1 MTEKEI
7 GGTSLN
13 KEEFQCIGCGAVIQT
28 ENPSEAGYLP
38 ASALAKGMDDGNFYC
53 QRCFRLRHYN
63 ELQDLTIDD
72 DVFLEKLSAIS
83 EDEDALIINVVD
95 IFDVEGS
102 LINGLR
108 RFVGN
113 QPIVVA
119 ANKFDLLPKV
129 TKENRVKHWL
139 KQVLHQNGLQAEDVF
154 LISANKK
161 HTLEP
166 LIELIK
172 KAVLSKN
179 IYIVGV
185 TNVGKSTLINQLIA
199 YFGGE
204 KEIITTSNHPG
215 TTLDMI
221 RIPLTEEHAIVDT
234 PGIVHRTQLA
244 HYLNRDE
251 IKTLLPTKPLKPM
264 TFQLNPDQTI
274 FIGAAARVDFTRG
287 KRASFT
293 YYVSKD
299 ATLHR
304 TKTEGAE
311 EFYLKHRGELLSPPF
326 KETLENFPEL
336 VSRTIQ
342 LKPDYDVAISGLG
355 WFTVNEPVEIVIWTP
370 KGVALSIREAII

>member
-1 MTEKEI
+1 MIVKET
-7 GGTSLN
+7 GGTNLI
-13 KEEFQCIGCGAVIQT
+13 KEEYQCIGCGAVIQT
-28 ENPSEAGYLP
+28 EDANEAGYLP
-38 ASALAKGMDDGNFYC
+38 ASALAKGLEQDNFYC

-63 ELQDLTIDD
+63 ELQDLTIND
-72 DVFLEKLSAIS
+72 DVFLEKLSEIAND
-83 EDEDALIINVVD
+83 DEALVINVVD

-102 LINGLR
+102 LINGLT

-113 QPIVVA
+113 QPIVVV

-139 KQVLHQNGLQAEDVF
+139 KQVLHQNGLVAEDVF
-154 LISANKK
+154 LISATKK

-166 LIELIK
+166 LIDLIQK
-172 KAVLSKN
+172 EVQTKN

-221 RIPLTEEHAIVDT
+221 QIPLTEEHAIVDT

-244 HYLNRDE
+244 HYLNREE
-251 IKTLLPTKPLKPM
+251 IKQLLPSKPLKPM
-264 TFQLNPDQTI
+264 TFQLNSDQTI

-287 KRASFT
+287 KRAAFT
-293 YYVSKD
+293 YYVSQD
-299 ATLHR
+299 AKLHR
-304 TKTEGAE
+304 TKTSGAT
-311 EFYLKHRGELLSPPF
+311 EFYEKHRGELLSPPY
-326 KETLENFPEL
+326 KESLENFPAL

-342 LKPDYDVAISGLG
+342 LKPNQDVAISGLG
-355 WFTVNEPVEIVIWTP
+355 WLTVNEPVEIVIWTP
-370 KGVALSIREAII
+370 KGVGLSIREAII

>member
-1 MTEKEI
+1 MT
-7 GGTSLN
+7 
-13 KEEFQCIGCGAVIQT
+13 KEEYQCIGCGAAIQT
-28 ENPSEAGYLP
+28 EHADEAGYLP
-38 ASALAKGMDDGNFYC
+38 ASALEKGLENDNFYC
-53 QRCFRLRHYN
+53 QRCFKLRHYN
-63 ELQDLTIDD
+63 ELQDLTIND
-72 DVFLEKLSAIS
+72 DVFLEKLSEIS
-83 EDEDALIINVVD
+83 NDEDALVINVVD

-102 LINGLR
+102 LINGLT

-139 KQVLHQNGLQAEDVF
+139 KQVLHQNGLRVEDVF
-154 LISANKK
+154 LISATKK
-161 HTLEP
+161 QTLEP
-166 LIELIK
+166 LIDLIERE
-172 KAVLSKN
+172 VQTRN

-185 TNVGKSTLINQLIA
+185 TNVGKSTLINQLIT

-221 RIPLTEEHAIVDT
+221 KIPLTDEHSIVDT

-244 HYLNRDE
+244 HYLNRE
-251 IKTLLPTKPLKPM
+251 EMKQLLPSKPLKPM
-264 TFQLNPDQTI
+264 TFQLNAEQTI

-287 KRASFT
+287 KRAAFT

-304 TKTEGAE
+304 TKTATAG
-311 EFYLKHRGELLSPPF
+311 EFYQKHRGELLSPPF
-326 KETLENFPEL
+326 TESLETFPEL
-336 VSRTIQ
+336 ISKTIQ
-342 LKPDYDVAISGLG
+342 LKPDQDIAISGLG
-355 WFTVNEPVEIVIWTP
+355 WFTVNEPVEVVVWTP
-370 KGVALSIREAII
+370 KGVGFSIRDSII